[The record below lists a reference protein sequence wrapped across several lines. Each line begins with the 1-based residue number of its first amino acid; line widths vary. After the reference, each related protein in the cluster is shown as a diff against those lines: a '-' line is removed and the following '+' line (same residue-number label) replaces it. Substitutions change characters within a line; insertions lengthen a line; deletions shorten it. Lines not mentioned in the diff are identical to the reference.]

1 MRQHPLSARVV
12 LRALGVFNSC
22 VSTMGAGAKRA
33 RLVESEA
40 EGVRDAVEQLER
52 LRLQMPDEE
61 RRLLKRLVGYV
72 GIEAQRLLYGYR
84 AAEDSSIVAT
94 HGANFLA

>member
-1 MRQHPLSARVV
+1 M
-12 LRALGVFNSC
+12 
-22 VSTMGAGAKRA
+22 MGAGTKRT

-61 RRLLKRLVGYV
+61 RRLAGHV

-84 AAEDSSIVAT
+84 AAEDSSIVAAAVIV
-94 HGANFLA
+94 ANVVR